1 MEELQKF
8 TVFVARPDWLDQ
20 QTGSGINLWP
30 VRVEAKTA
38 RDAAYIAIDKVIED
52 DKAHGWITEEEAED
66 EYSSYRA
73 EIVIRGH
80 VDVAAWGF
88 EL

>member
-1 MEELQKF
+1 MAELQKF
-8 TVFVARPDWLDQ
+8 TVFVARPDWLED
-20 QTGSGINLWP
+20 QTGTGVNLWP
-30 VRVEAKTA
+30 VRVEAMKA
-38 RDAAYIAIDKVIED
+38 REAAGIAINKVIED
-52 DKAHGWITEEEAED
+52 DVAHGWLTEDEADD
-66 EYSSYRA
+66 EYSNYRA